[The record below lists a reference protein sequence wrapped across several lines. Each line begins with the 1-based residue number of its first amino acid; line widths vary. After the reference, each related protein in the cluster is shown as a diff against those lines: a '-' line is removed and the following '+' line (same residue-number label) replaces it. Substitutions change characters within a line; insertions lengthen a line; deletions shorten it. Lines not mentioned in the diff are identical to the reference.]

1 MEIWVDVRNGELPVI
16 AEGIDRLW
24 VEKPTKDNEFSVDG
38 ALIHGPSSVLGG
50 YFVVA
55 DETSQNRSKAAIGS
69 ADWLLIEC
77 ETWSMIPLE
86 NLIAARQGS
95 ATKIAAII
103 TTPQQAQ
110 GAGFALEQ
118 GVDALLVANSKELIE
133 AALVTK
139 SQRLEVESNAV
150 HHERRKPEPMELE
163 FFSIQSAE
171 DGGVGDRYCL
181 DFTSLLH
188 DGEGVLVG
196 SSSSQML
203 LIHSETIPSSFVPTR
218 PFRVNA
224 GAPHSYILMAD
235 GNTKYMSE
243 LSSGD
248 EVLILSET
256 GGSRSATLGR
266 IKIEQRP
273 MLKINF
279 HRMNHNMQ
287 KPNEGHVFMQQ
298 AETVRLVGQNKTR
311 HSVTELPRHTIV
323 IGWLGRKGRHV
334 GTAIE
339 SSVEER

>member
-16 AEGIDRLW
+16 SEGIDRLW
-24 VEKPTKDNEFSVDG
+24 VEKPIQDNEFSVQE
-38 ALIHGPSSVLGG
+38 ALVHGPSSILGG
-50 YFVVA
+50 YFVVV
-55 DETSQNRSKAAIGS
+55 DETSQNNCKAAIGS

-118 GVDALLVANSKELIE
+118 GVDALVVSNSKELIE
-133 AALVTK
+133 AALITK
-139 SQRLEVESNAV
+139 SQRHETEVKTVDDGKGQAGTY
-150 HHERRKPEPMELE
+150 ELGS
-163 FFSIQSAE
+163 FSIHSVE
-171 DGGVGDRYCL
+171 DGGIGDRYCL
-181 DFTSLLH
+181 DFTSLLGL
-188 DGEGVLVG
+188 GEGVLVG

-235 GNTKYMSE
+235 GTTKYMSE
-243 LSSGD
+243 LKSGN
-248 EVLILSET
+248 EIMILHES
-256 GGSRSATLGR
+256 GCSRLATLGR

-279 HRMNHNMQ
+279 QTLAHNRQ

-298 AETVRLVGQNKTR
+298 AETVRLVGQHGTR
-311 HSVTELPRHTIV
+311 HSVTDLPQNTVV
-323 IGWLGRKGRHV
+323 IGWFGGVGRHV
-334 GTAIE
+334 GSAIE
-339 SSVEER
+339 SRVEER

>member
-24 VEKPTKDNEFSVDG
+24 VETPTHDNEFSVDE
-38 ALIHGPSSVLGG
+38 ALIRGPSSVLGG
-50 YFVVA
+50 YFVIA
-55 DETSQNRSKAAIGS
+55 DETSQNKSKAAIGS

-86 NLIAARQGS
+86 NLIAARHGS
-95 ATKIAAII
+95 ATKIAAVI

-118 GVDALLVANSKELIE
+118 GVDALVVANSKPLIE
-133 AALVTK
+133 AALITK
-139 SQRLEVESNAV
+139 SQRLEVGSSAV
-150 HHERRKPEPMELE
+150 HVEPSQNESMKLE
-163 FFSIQSAE
+163 PISIQSVE

-188 DGEGVLVG
+188 VGEGVLVG

-235 GNTKYMSE
+235 GTTKYMSE

-248 EVLILSET
+248 KVMLLNED
-256 GGSRSATLGR
+256 GGSRPATLGR

-279 HRMNHNMQ
+279 KPLNQYKQ

-311 HSVTELPRHTIV
+311 HSVTELPRHTVV
-323 IGWLGRKGRHV
+323 IGWLGGEGRHI
-334 GTAIE
+334 GTAIG
-339 SSVEER
+339 SGVEER

>member
-24 VEKPTKDNEFSVDG
+24 VEKPVQENEFSVDE
-38 ALIHGPSSVLGG
+38 ALILGPSSVLGG

-55 DETSQNRSKAAIGS
+55 EETSQNRAKGAIGS
-69 ADWLLIEC
+69 AEWLLIEC

-95 ATKIAAII
+95 ATKIAAVI

-118 GVDALLVANSKELIE
+118 GVDALVVANSKQLIE

-139 SQRLEVESNAV
+139 SQRLELKSENVYD
-150 HHERRKPEPMELE
+150 ERNQRNPMELE
-163 FFSIQSAE
+163 LFSIQSVE
-171 DGGVGDRYCL
+171 DGGIGDRYCL
-181 DFTSLLH
+181 DFTSLLEV
-188 DGEGVLVG
+188 GEGVLVG

-224 GAPHSYILMAD
+224 GAPHSYILMAN

-243 LSSGD
+243 LTGGD
-248 EVLILSET
+248 EVMILNEN

-279 HRMNHNMQ
+279 QPLKQYKQ

-298 AETVRLVGQNKTR
+298 AETVRLVGQNKTL

-323 IGWLGRKGRHV
+323 MGWLGREGRHV

-339 SSVEER
+339 SRVEER